1 MQFTMSWLAIPV
13 EILLLINSVAASTPL
28 VVRDVDFPKMPR
40 MSGLEG
46 TAYHSISKRNEST
59 TLGTASLATSF
70 SNDVLFSFALDGGV
84 SIPGNPNLTATCL
97 SCFTTGTASLLST
110 GFTQD
115 EALLADIPAAT
126 AELIKDPLGF
136 IEEVLDVQFEI
147 DLQGLSGHFE
157 VDVQFAA
164 AGTFSIP
171 LLPPIQPLGAKLGG
185 NEIGFIF
192 SIDLVFS
199 VTGEI
204 DATGGFDI
212 AWPNTTSIIIDPLK
226 GDILSLDVSG
236 IQVNPLPFQFHTG
249 SACVQVALR
258 FGLKAGLGI
267 SLLGSGA
274 NIEAGVSVDAPAYQA
289 CATFNSSAPCNLGL
303 TQKVF
308 GDAGAFADIAVKID
322 FVNFKKGPNAV
333 TTFFSADLPS
343 TCLVSSTTLAIA
355 STASNATITSA
366 PSYNNATTT
375 VKHTTTATTTKSTSL
390 PANGT
395 ICSIVGCESN
405 VLWCPSSLQT
415 TITMTKPIATT
426 TAAAS
431 KVTITNAVTITVFS
445 SPIVS
450 AIQATTANA
459 TISSTIVQTSGG
471 NFAQESKNATTISS
485 AKITSFATTASS
497 SSASTGIAG
506 VIASVGGYG
515 AASTS
520 AASNGSSNGTAI
532 QVTSAAPRPSR
543 TGLDA
548 FAALSVGV
556 LGLLLLL

>member
-1 MQFTMSWLAIPV
+1 MQFQMSWPAIPM
-13 EILLLINSVAASTPL
+13 EIFLLINSVAASPPHL
-28 VVRDVDFPKMPR
+28 IRDLDVFEMPQVR
-40 MSGLEG
+40 GLG
-46 TAYHSISKRNEST
+46 VAHHHQISKRNEST

-70 SNDVLFSFALDGGV
+70 SNDVLFSFALDGGI

-126 AELIKDPLGF
+126 VELIKDPLGF
-136 IEEVLDVQFEI
+136 IKEALAVQFEI

-164 AGTFSIP
+164 AGTFSVP
-171 LLPPIQPLGAKLGG
+171 LLPPIQPLGAMLGG

-199 VTGEI
+199 VTGAI

-236 IQVNPLPFQFHTG
+236 IQVSPLPFQFHTG

-267 SLLGSGA
+267 SLLSTGA
-274 NIEAGVSVDAPAYQA
+274 NIEAGVFVDAPAYQA
-289 CATFNSSAPCNLGL
+289 CAKFNSTAPCNLGL
-303 TQKVF
+303 TQRLF

-322 FVNFKKGPNAV
+322 FVNFQQGPNVV

-343 TCLVSSTTLAIA
+343 TCLASSTTLAIA
-355 STASNATITSA
+355 STTSNASVTSA
-366 PSYNNATTT
+366 PAYNNVTTT
-375 VKHTTTATTTKSTSL
+375 VKHTTATTKTVATSL
-390 PANGT
+390 PANAT
-395 ICSIVGCESN
+395 VCSIVGCESN
-405 VLWCPSSLQT
+405 LLWCPTSLQT
-415 TITMTKPIATT
+415 TITITKPAATT
-426 TAAAS
+426 TAAVS
-431 KVTITNAVTITVFS
+431 HVTITSAVTITAFS
-445 SPIVS
+445 SPIAS
-450 AIQATTANA
+450 TIQATIENA
-459 TISSTIVQTSGG
+459 TVSSTIVRTSGG
-471 NFAQESKNATTISS
+471 NFAQESKNATIINTAKMIS
-485 AKITSFATTASS
+485 IGTTASS
-497 SSASTGIAG
+497 SSIAVAG
-506 VIASVGGYG
+506 VIVSVGGYG

-520 AASNGSSNGTAI
+520 GASNGSSNSTAV
-532 QVTSAAPRPSR
+532 QVTNAGSLSRLTSSGSAWCAMVF
-543 TGLDA
+543 A
-548 FAALSVGV
+548 F
-556 LGLLLLL
+556 LGLLMLL